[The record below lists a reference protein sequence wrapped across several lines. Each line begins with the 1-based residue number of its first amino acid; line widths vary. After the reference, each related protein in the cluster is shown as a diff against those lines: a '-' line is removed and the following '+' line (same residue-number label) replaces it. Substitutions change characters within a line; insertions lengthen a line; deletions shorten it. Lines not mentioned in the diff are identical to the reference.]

1 MTDDKEFSMSEARG
15 DVVLI
20 NFFATWCGPCRM
32 ELPHIQQIWE
42 ERKDNPRFRLLV
54 IGREE
59 TMETVKQFCEENGF
73 TFPTI

>member
-1 MTDDKEFSMSEARG
+1 MSEARG

-73 TFPTI
+73 TLPTI